1 MYFALE
7 GDWESIRYNFRWM
20 CRKSLMTLSQRYLET
35 FGLYW
40 KLEFTRLIDYWT
52 FFLCEY
58 IVFVFT
64 TASKCYS
71 VLVTCVLSWR
81 VSEAMLVHCEMR
93 CRGTVTPINSST
105 KQQGSRWL
113 SSHGTFLMVAWS
125 NTKCTYCP
133 GIHVCLSTVSLWMK

>member
-1 MYFALE
+1 MHLREIGNPYGTILDE
-7 GDWESIRYNFRWM
+7 CVESPLWHFLKDIWRP
-20 CRKSLMTLSQRYLET
+20 

-113 SSHGTFLMVAWS
+113 RSHGTFSMVAWS